1 MTNQE
6 RSLFAMF
13 SFDSFQMP
21 PEVNLEVA
29 KAQIPSRI
37 ICDEDVFVARK
48 KKTMAQRFECNRKL
62 CDGSW
67 KDNQLVNMR
76 RFSFL
81 CHPL

>member
-6 RSLFAMF
+6 RSLFATF

-29 KAQIPSRI
+29 KAQIPSRK
-37 ICDEDVFVARK
+37 DVFVARK

-62 CDGSW
+62 CDRSW
-67 KDNQLVNMR
+67 KDNQSTDEHENIFISMSSSVR
-76 RFSFL
+76 
-81 CHPL
+81 